1 MGLKHKKKRLLDIY
15 GIGKGG
21 SVNLKNLTPEE
32 QMEIRKELGL
42 YYSDIEEKKGNRL
55 YIDMNNLV
63 EIPIGSGGDSP
74 VYNSINPDLK
84 GEPTREGNN
93 DVQIGMFSYIPFT
106 LPETMVHYSNE
117 DGDGDDYLA
126 MSVNS
131 PKTREVEE
139 DAYVDSVYPYFD
151 WIVGENTYGAD
162 YLRTDS
168 KDKPLEPSSY
178 SSSHYFFY
186 VHTEGDYDFAG
197 GSSSARGET
206 SETAVHLKPGFYLSL
221 YMNGEPQVCGMI
233 KLSDNDNYY
242 DTENDESSNK
252 TSHEYFGDI
261 FPTQSNVVTW
271 EYVQSVLPP
280 LDEIEVDPKVYQL
293 ANDFVL
299 YQLYS
304 GKLQGITLPQDEDD
318 DNQDDAKAPSPTP
331 IGNIPFTGSFY
342 YKGDPYNL
350 LTNLSIISKDD
361 YINGLYRLDY
371 NWVLVYIPEDI
382 DLSQNN
388 EPDIQESLSS
398 TRSKKSDLSK
408 FIKNVKS
415 IGDTVIPAGLYVDLI
430 SIYDL
435 NNNLNPLYDEFAI
448 SIQTTSKI
456 VNATEEVVKGQIDC
470 KYIPEDCKGGGSSE
484 TVDITLYHNYD
495 EGYFSYT
502 AKYNDNYIDQSDLF
516 DLLQEKNANITIEY
530 LDVADK
536 NNYHF
541 TVNPINNSNDVIAI
555 NLKSTY
561 KSDDMIIYTAVGYIK
576 TSSLIDS
583 NTVVCTL
590 RIIPENSS
598 VVYMAC
604 NCFGQYLLA

>member
-15 GIGKGG
+15 DIGKGG

-63 EIPIGSGGDSP
+63 GIPIGSGGDSP

-117 DGDGDDYLA
+117 NNGGGDDYLA

-139 DAYVDSVYPYFD
+139 DVYVDYVYPYFD
-151 WIVGENTYGAD
+151 WVVGENTYGAYD
-162 YLRTDS
+162 LRTDS
-168 KDKPLEPSSY
+168 KDKPLEPSNY
-178 SSSHYFFY
+178 SSHHYFFY

-197 GSSSARGET
+197 GSSPARGET

-221 YMNGEPQVCGMI
+221 YMNGQPLVCGMI
-233 KLSDNDNYY
+233 KLSDNDSYY
-242 DTENDESSNK
+242 DQDNNDTGK

-261 FPTQSNVVTW
+261 FPTQSNVVTL
-271 EYVQSVLPP
+271 EYIQSILPP
-280 LDEIEVDPKVYQL
+280 QLDESIIYDSKLYFVDNELY
-293 ANDFVL
+293 L
-299 YQLYS
+299 YQLYA
-304 GKLQGITLPQDEDD
+304 GKLQGITLPQDEDN

-331 IGNIPFTGSFY
+331 FGNVPFTGSFY
-342 YKGDPYNL
+342 YKEDPYYY
-350 LTNLSIISKDD
+350 LSDLSVIRKDEH
-361 YINGLYRLDY
+361 INGLYGLDY
-371 NWVLVYIPEDI
+371 NWNLYYIPEDI

-415 IGDTVIPAGLYVDLI
+415 LGDTVIPAGLYVDI
-430 SIYDL
+430 AEIYS
-435 NNNLNPLYDEFAI
+435 NNYNYDEFAI

-456 VNATEEVVKGQIDC
+456 VNTTEEVVKGQIDC
-470 KYIPEDCKGGGSSE
+470 KYIPDDCKGGGSSSKILYVNYNE
-484 TVDITLYHNYD
+484 DDISVYSDPEFENELTGEEVDA
-495 EGYFSYT
+495 YFVGEDDAVYQDV
-502 AKYNDNYIDQSDLF
+502 KLCVKNLSDP
-516 DLLQEKNANITIEY
+516 KGRNVGIEY
-530 LDVADK
+530 REFFSPVGLEYWDHKIYKTRFQSRIMPFSDSNGSGFCYAEFYHCED
-536 NNYHF
+536 NNHICF
-541 TVNPINNSNDVIAI
+541 GGFFP
-555 NLKSTY
+555 
-561 KSDDMIIYTAVGYIK
+561 IIYTQNQ
-576 TSSLIDS
+576 D
-583 NTVVCTL
+583 
-590 RIIPENSS
+590 
-598 VVYMAC
+598 
-604 NCFGQYLLA
+604 